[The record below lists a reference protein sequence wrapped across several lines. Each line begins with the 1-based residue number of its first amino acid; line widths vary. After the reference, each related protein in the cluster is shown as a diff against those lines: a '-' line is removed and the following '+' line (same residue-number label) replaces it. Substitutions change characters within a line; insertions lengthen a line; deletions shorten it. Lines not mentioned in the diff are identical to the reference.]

1 MWLSYMVFRSGSV
14 PDLDGPDS
22 LAGGTST
29 GGTTREGINE
39 LGGMVVLGV
48 SGPWGQPRGPTVFLA
63 VQWVS
68 DHWNRSE
75 TPTWEGLAAK

>member
-1 MWLSYMVFRSGSV
+1 MVFRLGSV

-39 LGGMVVLGV
+39 LGDMVVLGV
-48 SGPWGQPRGPTVFLA
+48 SGPWGQPHGPTVFL
-63 VQWVS
+63 VVRWVS

-75 TPTWEGLAAK
+75 TPTWEG